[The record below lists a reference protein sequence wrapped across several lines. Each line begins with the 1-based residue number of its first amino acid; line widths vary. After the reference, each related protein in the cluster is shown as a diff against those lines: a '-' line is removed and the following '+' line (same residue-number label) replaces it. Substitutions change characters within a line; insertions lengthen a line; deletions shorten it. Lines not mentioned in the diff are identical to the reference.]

1 MHELDL
7 IPASYKERLKIKRWC
22 RSFGMI
28 IYCILAMVVGLRF
41 VIIYKTMALNTTIE
55 ARQKDKLFNMKQQ
68 QIYKALVTE
77 ELKLKKDLE
86 ILNGFRGGPS
96 AKQILLAI
104 DRIMQDDV
112 WFTQWTFNRAGEI
125 TPAPPA
131 TVQTGYFIIIPQDD
145 AIGSPNQQAWKLNTH
160 MEISGQAL
168 DHSSLSGFVRN
179 LINLP
184 EIDDVK
190 VINTNLRPYI
200 NSQVVEFNLAVII
213 NNRFKDEH
221 V

>member
-22 RSFGMI
+22 HLSGFVFASVLVI
-28 IYCILAMVVGLRF
+28 VVGLRF
-41 VIIYKTMALNTTIE
+41 ALIDKTMALNTKIAVQQKNKKFSIE
-55 ARQKDKLFNMKQQ
+55 QQ
-68 QIYKALVTE
+68 QKYNALVAE
-77 ELKLKKDLE
+77 EIKLQKDLE
-86 ILNGFRGGPS
+86 ILNGLRGGPS

-104 DRIMQDDV
+104 DRVMKDDV
-112 WFTQWTFNRAGEI
+112 WFTQWSFIRAGEI
-125 TPAPPA
+125 TQVQPA
-131 TVQTGYFIIIPQDD
+131 TVPTGYFIIIPQE
-145 AIGSPNQQAWKLNTH
+145 ANGAPNQQAWKLNTH

-168 DHSSLSGFVRN
+168 DYPSLTGFIRN

-190 VINTNLRPYI
+190 VINTSLRSYTS
-200 NSQVVEFNLAVII
+200 SQVVEFNLVVII
-213 NNRFKDEH
+213 NNQFKDEH